1 MAVSI
6 PTTPQAEMTI
16 RISDMSIINDI
27 RRLLSH
33 VNGIEAIKVK
43 RTKSEVELSLEEAHA
58 GKVTQWNSVDDYF
71 KTLLAK

>member
-1 MAVSI
+1 MAVTI
-6 PTTPQAEMTI
+6 PTTTQAEMTI
-16 RISDMSIINDI
+16 RISDVSIVNDI

-33 VNGIEAIKVK
+33 VNGIETIKVK

-58 GKVTQWNSVDDYF
+58 GKVTQWDSVDDYF